1 MTSWLRH
8 AFLFAARC
16 LLKVHLRCCII
27 RPAWAVAQ
35 AGKQLQHLPVYC
47 SGQLWLSHRLADWH
61 FQHALQEQQLAQIQL
76 QSSAKQKFIANL
88 RAKLEN
94 AEMETE
100 QLKYKLQQK

>member
-1 MTSWLRH
+1 MGCCSCRCGAGWQGSSCTT
-8 AFLFAARC
+8 FLSTALGFSDWNAHRC
-16 LLKVHLRCCII
+16 RNSC
-27 RPAWAVAQ
+27 
-35 AGKQLQHLPVYC
+35 
-47 SGQLWLSHRLADWH
+47 RLADRH
-61 FQHALQEQQLAQIQL
+61 FRHALQEQQLAQMQL

>member
-1 MTSWLRH
+1 MLTS
-8 AFLFAARC
+8 
-16 LLKVHLRCCII
+16 
-27 RPAWAVAQ
+27 
-35 AGKQLQHLPVYC
+35 
-47 SGQLWLSHRLADWH
+47 ADW
-61 FQHALQEQQLAQIQL
+61 QTEHALQEQQLAQMQL

>member
-1 MTSWLRH
+1 MCKCGADSQRSSCTTFLLTDLGLPGIRAGRNAGRCGH
-8 AFLFAARC
+8 AC
-16 LLKVHLRCCII
+16 
-27 RPAWAVAQ
+27 
-35 AGKQLQHLPVYC
+35 
-47 SGQLWLSHRLADWH
+47 RLADLH
-61 FQHALQEQQLAQIQL
+61 LRHALQEQQLAQMQL